1 MLNYCTGS
9 LGNGFSVA
17 METHQGFL
25 WLSLISC
32 SFFSNLQFDVLLL
45 VRSSI
50 KLKVQ
55 KGMRYARTRS
65 LLCRRNKCPGLSF
78 HDFLK
83 DDQLR
88 RRWIAA
94 IKRNKSRFSFAIRSD
109 TCVCSAHFT
118 AKDYFAQCGPEV
130 LSEGQGRRRPC
141 LKRDAV
147 PSIFSFR
154 PAVTTRPS
162 PSKRRQDALE
172 RYEKVASQAKLPKFG
187 PLTELETLRLEL
199 KEARERIVSLE
210 HASSALLGENKL
222 LKSQVFRYVNVK
234 EDSVQLMY
242 LTDLTIEIWD
252 ALWEFLDPS
261 PENVLSA
268 KSAATEEEGRLNRRR
283 KKTPAQPG

>member
-1 MLNYCTGS
+1 MPGHDHCCVPACT
-9 LGNGFSVA
+9 N
-17 METHQGFL
+17 
-25 WLSLISC
+25 
-32 SFFSNLQFDVLLL
+32 
-45 VRSSI
+45 
-50 KLKVQ
+50 
-55 KGMRYARTRS
+55 
-65 LLCRRNKCPGLSF
+65 RRNKCPGLSF
-78 HDFLK
+78 HAFPK

-94 IKRNKSRFSFAIRSD
+94 IKRDEGRFFAIGSD
-109 TCVCSAHFT
+109 TRVCSAHFT
-118 AKDYFAQCGPEV
+118 AEDYFAQCGPEV

-172 RYEKVASQAKLPKFG
+172 RYEKLASQAKLPKFG

-222 LKSQVFRYVNVK
+222 LKSQVFRYVNVL
-234 EDSVQLMY
+234 DWSHNR
-242 LTDLTIEIWD
+242 DLGCFVGVFGPVSRKRTQCKICCD
-252 ALWEFLDPS
+252 
-261 PENVLSA
+261 
-268 KSAATEEEGRLNRRR
+268 GRGR
-283 KKTPAQPG
+283 TS